1 MSATAEDLKLDST
14 APPSLVGFCVM
25 QDSRVETYLQSH
37 EINES
42 GIWSGIKGWTQNVGA
57 SLQQLAHQSLPGR
70 HVSEDVDE
78 SDWVSL
84 LLDIQLCLCL
94 SHTIQY
100 NTTTCSLASP
110 MY

>member
-1 MSATAEDLKLDST
+1 
-14 APPSLVGFCVM
+14 M

-57 SLQQLAHQSLPGR
+57 SLQQLAHQSLPGKLA
-70 HVSEDVDE
+70 SEDINE

-84 LLDIQLCLCL
+84 LLDRQLSLCLT
-94 SHTIQY
+94 HTMP
-100 NTTTCSLASP
+100 CST
-110 MY
+110 